1 MSDRFSAI
9 VCLALVVALVIG
21 GCEQKQQKDVDV
33 FNVAPDMATISVPS
47 EYAAAAIKA
56 AGGLDAWSNTKELQ
70 LDCVVTFYEPDG
82 SSYLTEQ
89 HYDVY
94 PWSNS
99 IRISGREPQGEFA
112 WQLSK
117 GRFESLQGG
126 DGTGGLPAAV
136 SRRCFADLMLH
147 IVTVPARF
155 LDQSVEFARQST
167 ATKLQGRWY
176 HAIDRR
182 SKPNAESAESVQPRL
197 QAVFYQ
203 DRDKA
208 VVDMMRLVCNEGQK
222 FLIVRGYDYTEVEK
236 GGIVLPA
243 RIEIFNS
250 DAGGNLKDR
259 LARIDCHAL
268 GKTK

>member
-1 MSDRFSAI
+1 MSDRFSAT

-21 GCEQKQQKDVDV
+21 GCEHKQQKDVDV
-33 FNVAPDMATISVPS
+33 FNVTPDTATISVPS
-47 EYAAAAIKA
+47 DYAAAAIKA

-70 LDCVVTFYEPDG
+70 LDCVVTFYQPDG

-89 HYDVY
+89 HWDVY

-99 IRISGREPQGEFA
+99 IRLSGREPQGEFA

-126 DGTGGLPAAV
+126 DGAGSLPAAMG
-136 SRRCFADLMLH
+136 RRCFADMVLN

-155 LDQSVEFARQST
+155 LDQSVEFVRHST
-167 ATKLQGRWY
+167 PTKLQGRWY
-176 HAIDRR
+176 YTIDRR
-182 SKPNAESAESVQPRL
+182 SKPDAESVQPSAA
-197 QAVFYQ
+197 AVFYQ

-208 VVDMMRLVCNEGQK
+208 VIDMIRLVCKDGQR

-236 GGIVLPA
+236 GGISVPA

-259 LARIDCHAL
+259 LVSIDFHAL